1 MTASGTRPSAPG
13 VGPADAAERYRPLI
27 LDEHDADHTAVLT
40 RLRTTPTVGI
50 LDLRDSIRAELS
62 RICDPRIDTEDAAA
76 DRWVYY
82 PWRRTLVGLTG
93 PRAFRAVRLDRNRNK
108 LTVAEQERLAG
119 MAVGVV
125 GQSVGHAI
133 AHTLA
138 LEGSCG
144 LLRLADFDDIEL
156 SNLNRVPGTLFDLGL
171 NKAVVTARRIAELD
185 PYLPVEVCTG
195 GVDENSVDAFLSGL
209 SLVLEECDSLDVKF
223 AVRDGARRHRLPLL
237 MDTSDRGLFDVERFD
252 LEPDRPPFHGLLGE
266 TAAADLRGLSTKD
279 KAPHVLRILGPGEL
293 SARMAASLAEID
305 RTVTTW
311 PQLGGDVQ
319 LGAAIAATA
328 VRRIGLGRDLPSGR
342 TRVDLERELD
352 GLVEPMSTDHRWS
365 RAGADDDLEAPGHD
379 GAGLRRDGGQP
390 GRAIADGVGDATDAA
405 LFGAGVGD
413 TGRGARRPSRA
424 EVESASGASMRGNG
438 ASKPTAAFRPGDRHA
453 DGGPRRAQ
461 SRPNGAGYRQ
471 QAVPDLL
478 PPGPPRAEVVAA
490 AQRAPSGGNV
500 QPWTMRPTE
509 DALWIDLAPERSSTM
524 DVAYRGSA
532 VAIGAALHNARAAA
546 AAYGLLG
553 EHRLIAAAAPPS
565 APLTAVLRFGAGG
578 DPLLARD
585 YPAALTR
592 CTNRR
597 KGNRAPIR
605 DGVLAALDAAARTEG
620 ALVRAITDRGA
631 LAEAAELLGASDRVR
646 MLTPRMH
653 RELFSELRGPGE
665 DVRDGIDL
673 RSMELDDADLAKL
686 RIASRPDVVELL
698 RVWSGGHGLGEATRD
713 QLLSGSALIAV
724 TMPCPAGR
732 AGASL
737 IDYARAGMA
746 VERVWLE
753 AGRRGLAVQP
763 MSPVFGYAH
772 DQEDLV
778 AISEDFADTLTSLQ
792 GRFLDLLGVP
802 GHEIMALVLR
812 LSYAAAASVRSR
824 RLPVPGTGQGS

>member
-1 MTASGTRPSAPG
+1 MTASDTRPSSAAAN
-13 VGPADAAERYRPLI
+13 PAEAQARYRPLI
-27 LDEHDADHTAVLT
+27 LDENVPDDLAVLA
-40 RLRTTPTVGI
+40 RLRATPTVAI
-50 LDLRDSIRAELS
+50 RDLRDAIRAELAKLCEPP
-62 RICDPRIDTEDAAA
+62 IDPGDLA
-76 DRWVYY
+76 DERWVYY
-82 PWRRTLVGLTG
+82 PWRRTLLGLPG
-93 PRAFRAVRLDRNRNK
+93 ERVFRAIRLDRNRNK
-108 LTVAEQERLAG
+108 LTAAEQRRLSG

-133 AHTLA
+133 AHVIA

-156 SNLNRVPGTLFDLGL
+156 SNLNRVPGTLFDIGV

-195 GVDENSVDAFLSGL
+195 GVDEESIDRFLSGL

-266 TAAADLRGLSTKD
+266 TVAADLRGLSTKD
-279 KAPHVLRILGPGEL
+279 KAPHVLRILGPEDL

-305 RTVTTW
+305 RSVTTW

-319 LGAAIAATA
+319 LGAAVTAAA

-342 TRVDLERELD
+342 IRVDVERQLD
-352 GLVEPMSTDHRWS
+352 GLAEP
-365 RAGADDDLEAPGHD
+365 AGAERERRGDGHD
-379 GAGLRRDGGQP
+379 AACP
-390 GRAIADGVGDATDAA
+390 APVAAAD
-405 LFGAGVGD
+405 
-413 TGRGARRPSRA
+413 RRPAAASR
-424 EVESASGASMRGNG
+424 S
-438 ASKPTAAFRPGDRHA
+438 PGPVA
-453 DGGPRRAQ
+453 GGKFDL
-461 SRPNGAGYRQ
+461 SRPFADDE
-471 QAVPDLL
+471 PELF
-478 PPGPPRAEVVAA
+478 PSGPPRVRVAAA

-500 QPWTMRPTE
+500 QPWRLRLSEQELRIELDPG
-509 DALWIDLAPERSSTM
+509 RSSTM
-524 DVAYRGSA
+524 DIGHRGSA

-546 AAYGLLG
+546 AAHGLLG
-553 EHRLIAAAAPPS
+553 EHLLCTDAPCPDTT
-565 APLTAVLRFGAGG
+565 AVPLTATLRFGTGT

-585 YPAALTR
+585 YPAAMTR

-597 KGNRAPIR
+597 RGNGAPIR
-605 DGVLAALDAAARTEG
+605 EGVLAALTAAARAEG
-620 ALVRAITDRGA
+620 AVVRALTDRAA
-631 LAEAAELLGASDRVR
+631 LAEAAELLGGSDRVR

-665 DVRDGIDL
+665 DLRDGIDL
-673 RSMELDDADLAKL
+673 RSMELDEADLAKL
-686 RIASRPDVVELL
+686 RIASRTDVVELL
-698 RVWSGGHGLGEATRD
+698 RNWSGGRSLGDNTRD
-713 QLLSGSALIAV
+713 VLLSGSALIAV
-724 TMPCPAGR
+724 TLPCPGGR

-737 IDYARAGMA
+737 ADYARAGAA

-772 DQEDLV
+772 DQEELI

-802 GHEIMALVLR
+802 DHEIMALVLR

-824 RLPVPGTGQGS
+824 RLPVPGAGQGS

>member
-1 MTASGTRPSAPG
+1 MTASDTYPATNSPR
-13 VGPADAAERYRPLI
+13 PADADAVYRPLI
-27 LDEHDADHTAVLT
+27 LDEHVPGDAATLT
-40 RLRTTPTVGI
+40 RLRTTPAVGI
-50 LDLRDSIRAELS
+50 RDLRDSIRAELS
-62 RICDPRIDTEDAAA
+62 RICAPPTEPEGAEA

-82 PWRRTLVGLTG
+82 PWRRTLVGLPG
-93 PRAFRAVRLDRNRNK
+93 PRTFRAIRLDRNRNK
-108 LTVAEQERLAG
+108 LTTAEQDRLAE
-119 MAVGVV
+119 VTIGVV

-156 SNLNRVPGTLFDLGL
+156 SNLNRVPGTIFDIGL

-185 PYLPVEVCTG
+185 PYLPVEVFTG
-195 GVDENSVDAFLSGL
+195 GVDENSVDEFLRGL
-209 SLVLEECDSLDVKF
+209 SIVLEECDSLDVKF
-223 AVRDGARRHRLPLL
+223 VVRDGARRHRLPLL

-252 LEPDRPPFHGLLGE
+252 LEPDRPPFHGLLGA

-319 LGAAIAATA
+319 LGAAIAVTA
-328 VRRIGLGRDLPSGR
+328 VRRIGLGLELPSGR

-352 GLVEPMSTDHRWS
+352 GLIEPESTDDRSWS
-365 RAGADDDLEAPGHD
+365 TAELGSDTGTSGHNGADFGRDAVDPGSGAGESGRTAGRSGSVTGASGRGD
-379 GAGLRRDGGQP
+379 GADHELDDEHG
-390 GRAIADGVGDATDAA
+390 
-405 LFGAGVGD
+405 
-413 TGRGARRPSRA
+413 
-424 EVESASGASMRGNG
+424 
-438 ASKPTAAFRPGDRHA
+438 
-453 DGGPRRAQ
+453 
-461 SRPNGAGYRQ
+461 
-471 QAVPDLL
+471 LL
-478 PPGPPRAEVVAA
+478 PPGPPRAKVAAA

-500 QPWTMRPTE
+500 QPWTLRLTE
-509 DALWIDLAPERSSTM
+509 DELRIELAPERSSTM
-524 DVAYRGSA
+524 DVGYRGSA
-532 VAIGAALHNARAAA
+532 VAIGAAVHNARAAA
-546 AAYGLLG
+546 AAHGLLG
-553 EHRLIAAAAPPS
+553 EHRLVADAG
-565 APLTAVLRFGAGG
+565 APLTATLRFGAGN

-592 CTNRR
+592 TTNRR
-597 KGNRAPIR
+597 TGNRAPIR
-605 DGVLAALDAAARTEG
+605 ESVLAALDAVARAEG
-620 ALVRAITDRGA
+620 ARVRTVTDRAA
-631 LAEAAELLGASDRVR
+631 LAEAAELLGASDRIR

-665 DVRDGIDL
+665 DLRSGIDL
-673 RSMELDDADLAKL
+673 RSMELDAADLAKL
-686 RIASRPDVVELL
+686 RIASRPDVVALL
-698 RVWSGGHGLGEATRD
+698 RNWSGGGSLGDSTHD

-737 IDYARAGMA
+737 TDYARAGMA

-772 DQEDLV
+772 DQEELV

-824 RLPVPGTGQGS
+824 RLPAPGAGQGS

>member
-1 MTASGTRPSAPG
+1 M
-13 VGPADAAERYRPLI
+13 I
-27 LDEHDADHTAVLT
+27 LDEDDADDSAVLT

-50 LDLRDSIRAELS
+50 LDMRDSIRAELA
-62 RICDPRIDTEDAAA
+62 RICAPPIESADADADA

-82 PWRRTLVGLTG
+82 PWRRTLVGLPG

-108 LTVAEQERLAG
+108 LTAAEQERLAG

-133 AHTLA
+133 AHTIA

-185 PYLPVEVCTG
+185 PYLPVEVFTG
-195 GVDENSVDAFLSGL
+195 GVDEDSIDEFLSGL

-252 LEPDRPPFHGLLGE
+252 LEPDRPPFHGLLGA
-266 TAAADLRGLSTKD
+266 TVAADLRGLSTKD
-279 KAPHVLRILGPGEL
+279 KAPHVLRILGPGQL

-328 VRRIGLGRDLPSGR
+328 VRRIGLGHDLPSGR

-352 GLVEPMSTDHRWS
+352 GLVEPVSTEDERWS
-365 RAGADDDLEAPGHD
+365 TAKLDDDLGAPGRD
-379 GAGLRRDGGQP
+379 GA
-390 GRAIADGVGDATDAA
+390 RAG
-405 LFGAGVGD
+405 
-413 TGRGARRPSRA
+413 
-424 EVESASGASMRGNG
+424 ESGA
-438 ASKPTAAFRPGDRHA
+438 A
-453 DGGPRRAQ
+453 DSGPRGEKFG
-461 SRPNGAGYRQ
+461 SNGAGSRQ
-471 QAVPDLL
+471 DAEPDLL
-478 PPGPPRAEVVAA
+478 PPGPPRATVAAA
-490 AQRAPSGGNV
+490 AQRAPSGGNA
-500 QPWTMRPTE
+500 QPWTMRLTE
-509 DALWIDLAPERSSTM
+509 DELRIDLAPERSSTM

-546 AAYGLLG
+546 AAHGMLG
-553 EHRLIAAAAPPS
+553 EHRLITGPA
-565 APLTAVLRFGAGG
+565 APLTAAPLTAILRFGASG

-605 DGVLAALDAAARTEG
+605 DGVLAALDAAARAEG
-620 ALVRAITDRGA
+620 ALVRTITDRSA

-665 DVRDGIDL
+665 DLRDGIDL

-698 RVWSGGHGLGEATRD
+698 RNWSGGRSLGDSTRD
-713 QLLSGSALIAV
+713 HLLSGSALIAV

-753 AGRRGLAVQP
+753 AGRRGLSVQP

-772 DQEDLV
+772 DQEELV
-778 AISEDFADTLTSLQ
+778 AISEDFADTLASLQ

-824 RLPVPGTGQGS
+824 RLPAPGQGS

>member
-13 VGPADAAERYRPLI
+13 VCPADAAERYRPLI

-424 EVESASGASMRGNG
+424 EV
-438 ASKPTAAFRPGDRHA
+438 
-453 DGGPRRAQ
+453 
-461 SRPNGAGYRQ
+461 
-471 QAVPDLL
+471 
-478 PPGPPRAEVVAA
+478 VAA

-620 ALVRAITDRGA
+620 ALVRVITDRGA